1 MSLVLMLKLLV
12 LLLLANGT
20 PAVTAKALGGRWSY
34 PIDGNREFVDGLPLF
49 GPSKTIRGVVLAI
62 LVASGGAILLGLDW
76 RIGAIIGALAMVGDL
91 FSSFVK
97 RRLGLR
103 SGSPALGLDQVPEAL
118 FPLLACRI
126 PLSLTAAAIASG
138 VAIFFVGAV
147 LLSRVLYA
155 FDLRER
161 PY

>member
-1 MSLVLMLKLLV
+1 M
-12 LLLLANGT
+12 
-20 PAVTAKALGGRWSY
+20 
-34 PIDGNREFVDGLPLF
+34 
-49 GPSKTIRGVVLAI
+49 
-62 LVASGGAILLGLDW
+62 LLGLDW

-147 LLSRVLYA
+147 FLSRVLYA